1 MLRALPGEHRV
12 RRRGRVVRER
22 KGEHAQGFEQLR
34 AQGFIRARVDGVVYE
49 LDQVPALAL
58 RQKHSIEAVIDRFKP
73 RADLKQRLAES
84 FETALRL
91 GDGMVLVRDID
102 DDGSAELLFSSRFS
116 CPVCDYALRSEEHT
130 SELQSLLR
138 ISYAVFC
145 WKKK

>member
-102 DDGSAELLFSSRFS
+102 DDGSAELLFSSR
-116 CPVCDYALRSEEHT
+116 SEEHT
-130 SELQSLLR
+130 SELQSLMR

-145 WKKK
+145 LKKKNNTTKLTE